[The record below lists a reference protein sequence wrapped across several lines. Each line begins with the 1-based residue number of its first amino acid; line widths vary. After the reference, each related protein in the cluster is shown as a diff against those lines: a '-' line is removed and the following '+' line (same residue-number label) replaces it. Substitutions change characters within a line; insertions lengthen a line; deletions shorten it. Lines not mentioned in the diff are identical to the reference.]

1 MLCFIEWTA
10 KMSYA
15 SLSWC
20 VELAAPVGRVNLSWL
35 VALASVCVAPTILRL
50 AQRAALA
57 GSASQQWLVS
67 HVLLVVERLSAIL
80 W

>member
-1 MLCFIEWTA
+1 MLCFVERTA
-10 KMSYA
+10 KMSYT
-15 SLSWC
+15 SLSWR
-20 VELAAPVGRVNLSWL
+20 VERASPVGRVNLSWL

-50 AQRAALA
+50 AQRAAFA

-67 HVLLVVERLSAIL
+67 HVLLVAERLSATL